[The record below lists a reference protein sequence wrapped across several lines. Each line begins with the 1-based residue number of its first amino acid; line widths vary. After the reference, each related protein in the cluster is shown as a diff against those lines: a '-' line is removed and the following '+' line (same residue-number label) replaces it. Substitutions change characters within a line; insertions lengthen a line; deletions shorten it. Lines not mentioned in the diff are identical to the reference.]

1 MTVAAEDVLEIRRV
15 INASP
20 DAVFDAWTTPALVEA
35 WWGPHGYLTRVIELD
50 AVVGGQFLFQM
61 TAPSGASCPMSGT
74 YTKVERP
81 RRLAFEVAEH
91 CIADIPHDVRE
102 PSGPSHVDITFEGNG
117 ETTEIVLR
125 QKGLAADYRM
135 LANGGWSQSLERT
148 AEVLL
153 RG

>member
-1 MTVAAEDVLEIRRV
+1 MTAVTEDVLEIRRV
-15 INASP
+15 IDASP
-20 DAVFDAWTTPALVEA
+20 DAVFDAWTTPELVEA
-35 WWGPHGYLTRVIELD
+35 WWGPHGYRTRVIELD
-50 AVVGGQFLFQM
+50 AVVGGHFAFQM

-91 CIADIPHDVRE
+91 CIADVPDDVRE
-102 PSGPSHVDITFEGNG
+102 PSGPSQVEIRFEANG

-135 LANGGWSQSLERT
+135 LANGGWSQSLER
-148 AEVLL
+148 ADEVL
-153 RG
+153 RRA